1 MTLITLI
8 DNIPLYSSVEEAETW
23 GSQYGLQGYHTH
35 NYVAAT
41 GYMGGESHVEIMQA
55 MANGIVNFLTPS
67 QLAQGNFVVTPAE
80 ISAYNSVLPELQ
92 GPTVNITAPQS
103 IVPQEQPVPQTTT
116 TTTTT
121 AIREPKPQTQSKTQ
135 RVSRT
140 APATRY

>member
-35 NYVAAT
+35 NHVAVT

-55 MANGIVNFLTPS
+55 MQGGIVNFLTPS

-80 ISAYNSVLPELQ
+80 VSAYNSILPQLQ
-92 GPTVNITAPQS
+92 GPTVNAVIPQPATTPIQQTITPTS
-103 IVPQEQPVPQTTT
+103 
-116 TTTTT
+116 
-121 AIREPKPQTQSKTQ
+121 TQ
-135 RVSRT
+135 RSEQDQRQQVSRT
-140 APATRY
+140 APRVRY